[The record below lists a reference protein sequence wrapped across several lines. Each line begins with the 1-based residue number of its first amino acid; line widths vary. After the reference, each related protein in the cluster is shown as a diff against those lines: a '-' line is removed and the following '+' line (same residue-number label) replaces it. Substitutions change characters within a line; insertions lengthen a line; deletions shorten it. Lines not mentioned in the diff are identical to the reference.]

1 MLSALNSRLTSSPAI
16 KKKLD
21 KSFAF
26 PVWRSFNCCFYHYS
40 LPGLE
45 KEFDQRLMPD
55 GRLNIDGFVCVFD
68 VSLVPNR
75 TLEKQVET
83 TAQILNSLLKTKK
96 PIVLATTKNDEG
108 NEIFIREAERLLN
121 RKDYKGII
129 PLVETSSHDNIN
141 VDQAFFLGNTSVTK
155 DKPRQKGSLV
165 SGLISDLSQL
175 K

>member
-1 MLSALNSRLTSSPAI
+1 M
-16 KKKLD
+16 
-21 KSFAF
+21 
-26 PVWRSFNCCFYHYS
+26 
-40 LPGLE
+40 PGLE

-141 VDQAFFLGNTSVTK
+141 VDQAFFLGNTSTNKLKSSWAKSSKSPIAAVHVIASLH
-155 DKPRQKGSLV
+155 PRQKVITSFY
-165 SGLISDLSQL
+165 
-175 K
+175 

>member
-1 MLSALNSRLTSSPAI
+1 M
-16 KKKLD
+16 
-21 KSFAF
+21 
-26 PVWRSFNCCFYHYS
+26 
-40 LPGLE
+40 E

-55 GRLNIDGFVCVFD
+55 GRVNIDGFVCVFD

-121 RKDYKGII
+121 RKDFKGII

-141 VDQAFFLGNTSVTK
+141 VDQAFFLGNALVRN
-155 DKPRQKGSLV
+155 KPLA
-165 SGLISDLSQL
+165 
-175 K
+175 